1 MQTLLPSVHSVSG
14 LLAGRVYVIEDPDGL
29 TLIDA
34 SVPPSVGPII
44 SQIKGLGRKPQ
55 DVKRILITH
64 AHPDHVGDLP
74 RLKALTGAHIIAS
87 AIEQP
92 VLEGKQ
98 PVPRVPLEKLRG
110 PIKFR
115 PPNVTFKPVAVDQPL
130 QGGETL
136 PVLGGL
142 QAVFTPGHAPGHM
155 AFWQPAKRL
164 LFCGDVLFNAPKLGL
179 PPTFLTVDMEENKRS
194 VRKLIDLEPEMVCFG
209 HGRPL
214 TGATPRLQEFG
225 RTIGLQ

>member
-1 MQTLLPSVHSVSG
+1 MKQIVPG
-14 LLAGRVYVIEDPDGL
+14 LHFITGLFAGRVYVLEDPDGL

-34 SVPPSVGPII
+34 SIPPSVGPIL
-44 SQIKGLGRKPQ
+44 SQIKEIGKTAR

-74 RLKALTGAHIIAS
+74 RLKALTGAQIVAS

-92 VLEGKQ
+92 VIEGKI

-115 PPNVTFKPVAVDQPL
+115 PPNLTFKPTTVDMPL

-142 QAVFTPGHAPGHM
+142 QALLTPGHAPGHL
-155 AFWQPAKRL
+155 AFWQPERRIV
-164 LFCGDVLFNAPKLGL
+164 FCGDVLFNAPKLGL
-179 PPTFLTVDMEENKRS
+179 PPSFLTVDMDEYKRS
-194 VRKLIDLEPEMVCFG
+194 VRKIIDLGPEIVCFG
-209 HGRPL
+209 HGAPL
-214 TGATPRLQEFG
+214 HGATPILREFG
-225 RTIGLQ
+225 RTMGV

>member
-1 MQTLLPSVHSVSG
+1 MQTILPSVHFVTG
-14 LLAGRVYVIEDPDGL
+14 LPVGRVYVIEDPDGL

-34 SVPPSVGPII
+34 SIPPAVGPIM
-44 SQIKGLGRKPQ
+44 SQIKGMGRTPR

-74 RLKALTGAHIIAS
+74 RLKALTGAQIIAS

-92 VLEGKQ
+92 VLEGKV

-110 PIKFR
+110 PLKFR
-115 PPNVTFKPVAVDQPL
+115 PPNVTFKPTQVDLAL

-142 QAVFTPGHAPGHM
+142 QAVFTPGHAPGHL
-155 AFWQPAKRL
+155 AFWQPQQRL

-179 PPTFLTVDMEENKRS
+179 PPAFLTVDMEENKRS
-194 VRKLIDLEPEMVCFG
+194 FRKLMDLEPELVCFG

-214 TGATPRLQEFG
+214 QKATPRLREFG
-225 RTIGLQ
+225 RTIGLL